1 MDAIL
6 RLSMSDNVEYYRR
19 RAGEYEEI
27 YEWRD
32 PRRQEEQELL
42 GEAMRESLRGRRV
55 LEVACGTGYWT
66 RILSESA
73 RMITATDIG
82 EDVMELAKRKRYQCP
97 VRFRREN
104 AYDLSFDDASFDGGF
119 AFSWFSHIPRHRID
133 PFLEGFHRVLQ
144 DGSRVFI
151 ADNVYIQ
158 GIGGE
163 LIKRDGDANTYKQ
176 RTLKDG
182 SEFTIVKNY
191 YSTEELVEVFGRH
204 VDGFSE
210 ENVFYGKC
218 FWYVDY
224 ELH

>member
-1 MDAIL
+1 
-6 RLSMSDNVEYYRR
+6 MSDIVEYYRR
-19 RAGEYEEI
+19 RAREYEEI

-32 PRRQEEQELL
+32 PYRQEEQELL
-42 GEAMRESLRGRRV
+42 GDAMKGSLSGRWV
-55 LEVACGTGYWT
+55 LEVACSTGYWT
-66 RILSESA
+66 RVLSESA

-82 EDVMELAKRKRYQCP
+82 EEVMELAKRKRYRCP
-97 VRFRREN
+97 VRFRRED

-133 PFLEGFHRVLQ
+133 PFLKGFHRVLQ
-144 DGSRVFI
+144 DGSRVLI

-163 LIKRDGDANTYKQ
+163 LIKKEGDANTYKH
-176 RTLKDG
+176 RALKDG

-191 YSTEELVEVFGRH
+191 FSTEELVEVFGRH
-204 VDGFSE
+204 VAGFSE

-224 ELH
+224 ELD